1 MSWECLFWTHLILI
15 QRWVWDRLRSKN
27 PRNQGACLSSSLGM
41 EIVTDH
47 YKWRASGAAFDTPLL
62 EVCYGGDSPLG
73 NRDPVSI
80 CIKIQA
86 HHHRIHGGLSQ
97 SVTNFLSNLI
107 PGGIIW
113 VFSWWLWFI
122 PTDKRGK
129 AHPLCSGNNQRQKQ
143 RRDHHSFL
151 VPIDEFFMKQLH
163 DMLIEGNHEKLYPE
177 KSSGIIRLNQLS
189 VWFFNL
195 VKFGQEEQDGKQ
207 TQFFWIFV
215 NFCSMS
221 WRKY

>member
-1 MSWECLFWTHLILI
+1 MQPLITPSWRYVMGVIHPWGIEIPSWF
-15 QRWVWDRLRSKN
+15 VSKSK
-27 PRNQGACLSSSLGM
+27 PSTIEYTGS
-41 EIVTDH
+41 
-47 YKWRASGAAFDTPLL
+47 
-62 EVCYGGDSPLG
+62 
-73 NRDPVSI
+73 
-80 CIKIQA
+80 
-86 HHHRIHGGLSQ
+86 LSQ

-113 VFSWWLWFI
+113 VVSWWLWFI

-163 DMLIEGNHEKLYPE
+163 DMLIEGNHYPE
-177 KSSGIIRLNQLS
+177 KSSGIIHLNQLT